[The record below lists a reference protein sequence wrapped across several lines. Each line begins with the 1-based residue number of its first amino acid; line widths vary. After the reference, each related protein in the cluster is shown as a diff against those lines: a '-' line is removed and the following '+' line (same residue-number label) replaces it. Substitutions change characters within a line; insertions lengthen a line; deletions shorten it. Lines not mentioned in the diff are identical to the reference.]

1 MSDLTYTVSMPFKR
15 KGKDALKDME
25 FILALSLDLKWFNPE
40 QAKILLNDAQNS
52 GLLIREGEFVH
63 PSFDISKIEIPS
75 GWKPVIVENKTIPYI
90 AENKTIPVIAENKT
104 IPYIAE
110 NKTIFDRIIDRI
122 IQGTGI
128 EKRKVIA
135 MINKKQEEFA
145 KQVSIEV
152 SAILIAVENGVMVD
166 DLIDEEY
173 AALTTL
179 SSS

>member
-25 FILALSLDLKWFNPE
+25 CILALSLDLKWFNPE
-40 QAKILLNDAQNS
+40 QAKNILNDAQNS

-75 GWKPVIVENKTIPYI
+75 GWKPVIGENKTII
-90 AENKTIPVIAENKT
+90 
-104 IPYIAE
+104 E

-128 EKRKVIA
+128 EKRK
-135 MINKKQEEFA
+135 
-145 KQVSIEV
+145 
-152 SAILIAVENGVMVD
+152 
-166 DLIDEEY
+166 
-173 AALTTL
+173 
-179 SSS
+179 

>member
-15 KGKDALKDME
+15 KGKDALKDMD

-40 QAKILLNDAQNS
+40 QAKIILNDAQKS

-75 GWKPVIVENKTIPYI
+75 GWKPVIVENKTI
-90 AENKTIPVIAENKT
+90 
-104 IPYIAE
+104 
-110 NKTIFDRIIDRI
+110 FDRIIDRI
-122 IQGTGI
+122 IHGTGI

>member
-1 MSDLTYTVSMPFKR
+1 MIYQKLRYLPD
-15 KGKDALKDME
+15 G
-25 FILALSLDLKWFNPE
+25 NP
-40 QAKILLNDAQNS
+40 N
-52 GLLIREGEFVH
+52 
-63 PSFDISKIEIPS
+63 
-75 GWKPVIVENKTIPYI
+75 PVTCR
-90 AENKTIPVIAENKT
+90 
-104 IPYIAE
+104 

-135 MINKKQEEFA
+135 MINKKQEELS

-152 SAILIAVENGVMVD
+152 SAILVAVENGVMVD

>member
-1 MSDLTYTVSMPFKR
+1 MPDLTYTVSMPFKR
-15 KGKDALKDME
+15 RGKDALKDME

-40 QAKILLNDAQNS
+40 QAKIILSDALRS
-52 GLLIREGEFVH
+52 GLLKRDGELVR
-63 PSFDISKIEIPS
+63 PSFDITKIEIPS
-75 GWKPVIVENKTIPYI
+75 GWKPEPIIVD
-90 AENKTIPVIAENKT
+90 
-104 IPYIAE
+104 

-122 IQGTGI
+122 IQGTKI

-135 MINKKQEEFA
+135 MINKKQEEFS

-152 SAILIAVENGVMVD
+152 SAILVAVENGIMVD

-173 AALTTL
+173 TALTTL

>member
-25 FILALSLDLKWFNPE
+25 FILALSLDMKWFNPE
-40 QAKILLNDAQNS
+40 QAKIILNDAQNS

-75 GWKPVIVENKTIPYI
+75 GWKPEPIIVDN
-90 AENKTIPVIAENKT
+90 N
-104 IPYIAE
+104 
-110 NKTIFDRIIDRI
+110 TIFDRIIDRI
-122 IQGTGI
+122 IQGTKI

-135 MINKKQEEFA
+135 MINKKQEEFS

-152 SAILIAVENGVMVD
+152 SAILIAVENGIMVD

>member
-25 FILALSLDLKWFNPE
+25 FILALSLDMKWFNPE
-40 QAKILLNDAQNS
+40 QAKNILNDAQNS

-75 GWKPVIVENKTIPYI
+75 GWKPVIG
-90 AENKTIPVIAENKT
+90 
-104 IPYIAE
+104 E

-122 IQGTGI
+122 IHGTGV

-145 KQVSIEV
+145 KQVLIEV

>member
-40 QAKILLNDAQNS
+40 QAKIILSDAQNS
-52 GLLIREGEFVH
+52 GLLIREGELVH

-75 GWKPVIVENKTIPYI
+75 GWKPVIVENKTI
-90 AENKTIPVIAENKT
+90 
-104 IPYIAE
+104 
-110 NKTIFDRIIDRI
+110 FDRIIDRI
-122 IQGTGI
+122 IHGTGI

>member
-40 QAKILLNDAQNS
+40 QAKIILNDAQNS

-75 GWKPVIVENKTIPYI
+75 GWKPVIVENKTI
-90 AENKTIPVIAENKT
+90 
-104 IPYIAE
+104 
-110 NKTIFDRIIDRI
+110 FDRIIDRI
-122 IQGTGI
+122 IHGTGI